1 MIANNP
7 LVVDINT
14 QLEFTEENLQ
24 TYKDV
29 RPVKGHP
36 HIFCDRPNLNIKYRG
51 DEPILAY
58 YDQLKNYNGA
68 HNIVRRTQNPKIT
81 SIHSDIDKN
90 GYSLAEIGGSVLINL
105 ENGDMY
111 LIDAV
116 TRSSKLKASFVS
128 NIPCEVFEVDCI
140 RDGDHLEEILLEL
153 GTDLNNYKKDFG
165 DCDVYDMSDS
175 ISKLVEIATRRNPTH
190 LNEEMVGDYADKY
203 ITKLDKGGKL
213 TNAQVNTI
221 INNCK
226 EELLEGKTGALPF
239 IKGVG
244 TSEWLTDNGYNGA
257 DKSVI
262 YIATAAS
269 TPMKLMGKIADI
281 VENSEQ
287 YEDTDTIRFITYLG
301 TLDGKNPFKDWVTT
315 NREFLEKF
323 QSQKERFDDHRGFYT
338 MEGTERVPYKRN
350 TEHRIQYEIYGAI
363 PQVYAYDEK
372 YPMGKIV
379 KFKGNRD
386 LNPNKVSI
394 II

>member
-1 MIANNP
+1 MTNNP

-29 RPVKGHP
+29 RPVRGHP
-36 HIFCDRPNLNIKYRG
+36 HIFCDRPHLNITYRE
-51 DEPILAY
+51 EPILAY
-58 YDQLKNYNGA
+58 YDKLKNYNGS

-81 SIHSDIDKN
+81 SIHSDIEKN
-90 GYSLAEIGGSVLINL
+90 GYSLAEIGGSVLLNL

-116 TRSSKLKASFVS
+116 TRSAKLRASFVD

-140 RDGDHLEEILLEL
+140 RDGDHLEEILIEL

-175 ISKLVEIATRRNPTH
+175 ISKLVAIKLRRNPTH
-190 LNEEMVGDYADKY
+190 LNEDMVGEYADKE

-213 TNAQVNTI
+213 TTAQVNTI

-244 TSEWLTDNGYNGA
+244 TSEWLTDNGYYDA
-257 DKSVI
+257 TKSVV
-262 YIATAAS
+262 YIVIS
-269 TPMKLMGKIADI
+269 GRTPMKLMGKIADI

-301 TLDGKNPFKDWVTT
+301 TLDGKNPFTDWVST
-315 NREFLEKF
+315 NRAFLEKF
-323 QSQKERFDDHRGFYT
+323 QSQKQKFDDHRGFYT

-350 TEHRIQYEIYGAI
+350 KEHRIQYEIYGVI
-363 PQVYAYDEK
+363 P
-372 YPMGKIV
+372 
-379 KFKGNRD
+379 
-386 LNPNKVSI
+386 VSYTHLTLPTKA
-394 II
+394 